1 MASKVPVIIATAV
14 GCVFAVGCAGRPQAH
29 TDAVGHTTEKDFEF
43 AGNDAGTV
51 QRDASARRKSG
62 ARRKAVAPLQASD
75 MYFDAGTP
83 RLGRMITDDDRQQIL
98 GINTAGHAGASGLV
112 LHVLERGPNEPWL
125 IAVKNEG
132 TEAAHFVADTRLIW
146 LEVLVPGA
154 KKPARCRLPD
164 ELQPKEV
171 EPRLDIELLPG
182 EYVTQ
187 LIDPRLYCFASGDQ
201 KQLVPGARV
210 VPHLG
215 WPDASDK
222 TKWNAGKK
230 VSVTVPQSP
239 PFVAHAASV
248 DVDEALRVRTTALKV
263 ANSAKYKKKDVTKP
277 PDSALGLPLPAG
289 IDKHLEGPDLTLQA
303 SYADWSMRP
312 AAVRAAD
319 DDNPLEVRLVQGS
332 DARTEHEA
340 TVELTLHNRSKR
352 KLLLY
357 FRREFVTFEVIGPDG
372 ITLCNPAPDARTP
385 DRSAFVSLAPGAKKA
400 YASRL
405 AEMCPADTFNMPGL
419 YLVNGRYDATESG
432 STWNLAAYTGS
443 IETER
448 PANVRIR
455 TGELSI
461 LHKVAL
467 SRPVEPGSAA
477 LAPDALLDAGVN
489 SSKSR

>member
-1 MASKVPVIIATAV
+1 
-14 GCVFAVGCAGRPQAH
+14 
-29 TDAVGHTTEKDFEF
+29 
-43 AGNDAGTV
+43 
-51 QRDASARRKSG
+51 
-62 ARRKAVAPLQASD
+62 
-75 MYFDAGTP
+75 
-83 RLGRMITDDDRQQIL
+83 
-98 GINTAGHAGASGLV
+98 
-112 LHVLERGPNEPWL
+112 VLERGPNEPWL

-146 LEVLVPGA
+146 LEVSVPGA
-154 KKPARCRLPD
+154 KKPVRCRLPD

-201 KQLVPGARV
+201 KELVPGARV

-215 WPDASDK
+215 WPDAANK
-222 TKWNAGKK
+222 TTWNAGKK
-230 VSVTVPQSP
+230 VSVTVPQPP
-239 PFVAHAASV
+239 PFVAHATSV
-248 DVDEALRVRTTALKV
+248 DVDEALRVRATALKV
-263 ANSAKYKKKDVTKP
+263 ANSAKYKKKGVTKP

-289 IDKHLEGPDLTLQA
+289 IDKHLVGPDLTLQA

-312 AAVRAAD
+312 AAVRATD
-319 DDNPLEVRLVQGS
+319 DNNPLEVRLVQGS

-340 TVELTLHNRSKR
+340 TVELTLHNHSKR
-352 KLLLY
+352 KVLLY

-372 ITLCNPAPDARTP
+372 ITLCNPAPDARVP

-405 AEMCPADTFNMPGL
+405 AELCPADTFNMPGL
-419 YLVNGRYDATESG
+419 YLVNARYDATESG
-432 STWNLAAYTGS
+432 SAWNLAAYTGS
-443 IETER
+443 IETVR

-467 SRPVEPGSAA
+467 SRPVEEPGSVAA
-477 LAPDALLDAGVN
+477 APDAGVN
-489 SSKSR
+489 STTPR

>member
-1 MASKVPVIIATAV
+1 MANKVPVIVVTAV
-14 GCVFAVGCAGRPQAH
+14 GCMFAVGCAGRPNAPV
-29 TDAVGHTTEKDFEF
+29 DAVGHTTEKDFEF
-43 AGNDAGTV
+43 AGADAGAV
-51 QRDASARRKSG
+51 ARDAG
-62 ARRKAVAPLQASD
+62 APLKLGD
-75 MYFDAGTP
+75 VYFDAGTP
-83 RLGRMITDDDRQQIL
+83 RLGRMITDNDRQQVL
-98 GINTAGHAGASGLV
+98 GVNTAGHTGASGLV

-132 TEAAHFVADTRLIW
+132 TEAAHFVADTRLVW
-146 LEVLVPGA
+146 LEVSVPGA
-154 KKPARCRLPD
+154 KKSARCRLPD

-171 EPRLDIELLPG
+171 EPRLDIELSPG

-201 KQLVPGARV
+201 KELVPGARV

-215 WPDASDK
+215 WPDAPDK
-222 TKWNAGKK
+222 TTWNAGKK
-230 VSVTVPQSP
+230 VSVTVPQAP
-239 PFVAHAASV
+239 PYVAHATSV

-263 ANSAKYKKKDVTKP
+263 AKSAKYKKKGATKP

-289 IDKHLEGPDLTLQA
+289 IDKHLDGPDLTLQA
-303 SYADWSMRP
+303 SYATWSTRP
-312 AAVRAAD
+312 AAVRATD
-319 DDNPLEVRLVQGS
+319 DYNPLEVRLVQGS

-340 TVELTLHNRSKR
+340 TVQLTLHNRSKR

-357 FRREFVTFEVIGPDG
+357 FRREFVTFEVIGPEG
-372 ITLCNPAPDARTP
+372 VTICNPSPDTRVP

-405 AEMCPADTFNMPGL
+405 AELCPADTFIMPGL
-419 YLVNGRYDATESG
+419 YLVNARYDATESG
-432 STWNLAAYTGS
+432 AAWNLAAYTGS
-443 IETER
+443 IETDR

-467 SRPVEPGSAA
+467 NRPQEPGSAA
-477 LAPDALLDAGVN
+477 TAPNAPLDAGVT
-489 SSKSR
+489 SGASR